1 MLVSQG
7 KCFYADGSQFEG
19 EHKDDSRDGYGRKN
33 YIIPKKACFDN
44 CKLYIFF
51 FCIFK
56 VFTRMLMGPVTRE
69 NTRKTNVMG
78 LVRNSEYFSILFGS
92 LIRAIN

>member
-1 MLVSQG
+1 MTAAMGMV
-7 KCFYADGSQFEG
+7 
-19 EHKDDSRDGYGRKN
+19 GR
-33 YIIPKKACFDN
+33 IILFPKKHVLIIVNYTF
-44 CKLYIFF
+44 FF

-69 NTRKTNVMG
+69 NTRTTNVMG